1 MGKRIEKAK
10 DKVNAQDEESGNLT
24 GCIALYQCLSVVLCV
39 SGGKLQCIQYCPSI
53 TSFLT
58 NIT

>member
-24 GCIALYQCLSVVLCV
+24 GCIALYQCLCSAVC
-39 SGGKLQCIQYCPSI
+39 
-53 TSFLT
+53 
-58 NIT
+58 